1 MVHSDFHSELVT
13 NGVEDSS
20 PEKGPFAWKASHKG
34 AGSDSSDEEKE
45 GTNKSSD

>member
-1 MVHSDFHSELVT
+1 MVHSDFQSEVVT

-20 PEKGPFAWKASHKG
+20 PEKSPFAWKASLKG

-45 GTNKSSD
+45 GIMK